1 MLTYPRKLLMVN
13 PIRCSVGA
21 DLGSDS
27 AVGCI
32 MGTRIYGTIS
42 SSVTSVHIVCRLHA
56 PLTEKQP
63 TLLRLKNKQIKCAN
77 SIYKILNRFAY
88 FSVGTIGIESS
99 SLNIVIKYMGGILI
113 YVPTKKK
120 LML

>member
-1 MLTYPRKLLMVN
+1 MLAYPHKWLMVN
-13 PIRCSVGA
+13 SVRCSVGA

-32 MGTRIYGTIS
+32 MGTRTRGTIS
-42 SSVTSVHIVCRLHA
+42 SSATSAPVVCCLLA
-56 PLTEKQP
+56 TLTEKQSKP
-63 TLLRLKNKQIKCAN
+63 FRLKNKQIKFVN

-113 YVPTKKK
+113 YVPTKKS
-120 LML
+120 

>member
-1 MLTYPRKLLMVN
+1 M
-13 PIRCSVGA
+13 
-21 DLGSDS
+21 
-27 AVGCI
+27 
-32 MGTRIYGTIS
+32 
-42 SSVTSVHIVCRLHA
+42 
-56 PLTEKQP
+56 
-63 TLLRLKNKQIKCAN
+63 KNKQIKCAN

>member
-1 MLTYPRKLLMVN
+1 MLAYPRKWLMVN

-42 SSVTSVHIVCRLHA
+42 SSVTSASVVCRLLA
-56 PLTEKQP
+56 PLIEKQSM
-63 TLLRLKNKQIKCAN
+63 LFRLKNKQIKCVN

-88 FSVGTIGIESS
+88 FSVGAIE
-99 SLNIVIKYMGGILI
+99 IE
-113 YVPTKKK
+113 
-120 LML
+120 

>member
-1 MLTYPRKLLMVN
+1 MLAYPHKWLMVN
-13 PIRCSVGA
+13 SIRCSVGA
-21 DLGSDS
+21 NLGSDS

-32 MGTRIYGTIS
+32 MGTRTRGTIS
-42 SSVTSVHIVCRLHA
+42 SSVTSAPVVCRLLA
-56 PLTEKQP
+56 PLIVKQP
-63 TLLRLKNKQIKCAN
+63 MLFRLKNKQIKCVN

-113 YVPTKKK
+113 YVPTKKS
-120 LML
+120 